1 MSANGY
7 KIKVNHEAENREAQ
21 ELFFKLGYIWET
33 GLGPKHLDSK
43 FLYAKNGILT
53 MGFNSDTFDYAE
65 NKEITLEELRNLV
78 NGNENGLISGADAL
92 RALADGKEVE
102 YEFVVDRAWNV
113 VSSMSVNLILNDN
126 FRFRLKPRTINL
138 NGIEISSNIKASPD
152 SNSIIF
158 DSQEDFFKVIEM
170 LKGLKN
176 ATNA

>member
-7 KIKVNHEAENREAQ
+7 KIKVNGEAESREAQ
-21 ELFFKLGYIWET
+21 LGYFWNI
-33 GLGPKHLDSK
+33 GLAVEHLAVKNLASN
-43 FLYAKNGILT
+43 FLYAKNGMLT
-53 MGFNSDTFDYAE
+53 VGCSTNNFENSAS
-65 NKEITLEELRNLV
+65 KEITLEELRNLV

-138 NGIEISSNIKASPD
+138 NGIEISSNIKASLD